1 MTADHPSEL
10 RIPVRPQRWLF
21 LLNLIVQP
29 ALFALFAWI
38 ALSGGGMGALFIAM
52 ALVVLLLFVFSVV
65 VLVRTWGKTFELVV
79 GDAVEVPHPIRGR
92 VTRVPLTSIQGGY
105 VVETRASG
113 GSFYS
118 LTLEVAPP
126 ASPRTLVISSQF
138 VGSDGW
144 ARFREALVA
153 RGVSIR

>member
-1 MTADHPSEL
+1 MTIDRLPEL
-10 RIPVRPQRWLF
+10 RIAVRPQRWLF
-21 LLNLIVQP
+21 VLNLFVQP
-29 ALFALFAWI
+29 ALFALFVWI
-38 ALSGGGMGALFIAM
+38 ALDGGGVSLLFIAM

-92 VTRVPLTSIQGGY
+92 TTRVPLTSIQGGT

-113 GSFYS
+113 VSFYS

-126 ASPRTLVISSQF
+126 ALPRTLVISSQF
-138 VGSDGW
+138 VGSDGFV
-144 ARFREALVA
+144 RFHEALVA
-153 RGVSIR
+153 RGVPIR